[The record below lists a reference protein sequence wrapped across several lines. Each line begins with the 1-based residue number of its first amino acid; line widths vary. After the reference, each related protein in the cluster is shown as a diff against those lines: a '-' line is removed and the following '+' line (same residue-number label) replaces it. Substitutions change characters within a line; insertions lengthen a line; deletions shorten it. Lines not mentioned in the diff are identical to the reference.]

1 MYFPYLRGRQFE
13 LIGLR
18 ELVDMALI
26 SDLIVPVIEPVK
38 LSSTLINTIDAY
50 TQKKHPICVIQNPLV
65 GSFTKDM
72 HNVRDGSKEYNYKSK
87 FNDFFKDEHVIQ
99 SMVVCEEIEDLVAKL
114 KTKDFKSENW
124 MVVNNNNS
132 LLHLYEKIF
141 EGNTPKYTL
150 IPDKN
155 AYRRRVSGNR
165 VMLEDKFEKQARNKD
180 YSKITDEFFSED
192 HLDYLE
198 DDYVGFS
205 DYSIVGDEYIESGF
219 APLAVV
225 IHIVYF
231 RKDYSLWI
239 KHFVSDTNEDFSDP
253 AGKFY
258 EAVRKLAEW
267 YENNPIKLTHGL
279 ETFLNHY
286 NNQTYPGLGS
296 VKKLS
301 IMHHLELMN
310 NFLTEREQ
318 KK

>member
-18 ELVDMALI
+18 ELVNM
-26 SDLIVPVIEPVK
+26 DLIGDVIVPIIEPVK
-38 LSSTLINTIDAY
+38 LSSTLVSTIEAY
-50 TQKKHPICVIQNPLV
+50 TKKKHSICVIRNPLV
-65 GSFTKDM
+65 GSFLKDM
-72 HNVRDGSKEYNYKSK
+72 RNTKEDSKELSNKEMFNELFENDYVIKSLIVSEKLNERVDRWLKRGYKP
-87 FNDFFKDEHVIQ
+87 ER
-99 SMVVCEEIEDLVAKL
+99 
-114 KTKDFKSENW
+114 W
-124 MVVNNNNS
+124 MIVNNNRV
-132 LLHLYEKIF
+132 LLPLYEQVF
-141 EGNTPKYTL
+141 QDVAPKYTL

-155 AYRRRVSGNR
+155 AFRRRVSGDQ

-180 YSKITDEFFSED
+180 YENNTDEPFSED
-192 HLDYLE
+192 HLDYTE

-231 RKDYSLWI
+231 REDGSLWV
-239 KHFVSDTNEDFSDP
+239 KHFVSDSNEDFSDP

-258 EAVRKLAEW
+258 EAVSKLAKW
-267 YENNPIKLTHGL
+267 YKENPIELTYGL
-279 ETFLNHY
+279 ETFLDHY
-286 NNQTYPGLGS
+286 KNQTYPGLGS

-310 NFLTEREQ
+310 KYLAQQGR
-318 KK
+318 